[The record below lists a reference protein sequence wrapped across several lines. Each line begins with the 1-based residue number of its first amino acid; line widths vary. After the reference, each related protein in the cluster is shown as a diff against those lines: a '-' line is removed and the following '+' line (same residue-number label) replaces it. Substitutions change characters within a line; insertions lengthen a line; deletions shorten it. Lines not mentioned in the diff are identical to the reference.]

1 MAILTK
7 RSLSIL
13 LGFGISI
20 IAIYFIARGIDVGKV
35 AHALS
40 RANYWWL
47 IPNVA
52 VIIFSMYQRAWR
64 WGRMT
69 APIKKVKFI
78 HLLSSTAIGF
88 MANNIL
94 PLRLGEFVRAYALSR
109 QEPAIS
115 KSASLA
121 MIFTERIV
129 FDLAALLAIFGV
141 VLSVTTIEID
151 ASVKDNSL
159 MILAVALSGYI
170 FAVVI
175 SKWPDRIAAFIGRRL
190 AFLPG
195 GGADFVVGV
204 IQKFALGLQFMR
216 RPSDGLSVM
225 LQTAFIWIFLGLSNY
240 FVFLVFD
247 LALPLE
253 ASFATL
259 AIVSIAILLPSSP
272 GFIGVYHA
280 AVIFTLGQYDVDTE
294 TAVAC
299 AIIMHAAQY
308 VAVTLYGLYH
318 LWRSQLKISDVESG
332 VSD

>member
-1 MAILTK
+1 MAFLTK
-7 RSLSIL
+7 RSLSIV
-13 LGFGISI
+13 LGFAISL
-20 IAIYFIARGIDVGKV
+20 IAIYFIARGIDFGKV
-35 AHALS
+35 ANALS
-40 RANYWWL
+40 LANYWWL
-47 IPNVA
+47 IPNIV
-52 VIIFSMYQRAWR
+52 VILFSMYQRAWR

-69 APIKKVKFI
+69 APIKRVRFE

-109 QEPAIS
+109 QDPEIS
-115 KSASLA
+115 KSAALA

-141 VLSVTTIEID
+141 VLGVTSIEIEE
-151 ASVKDNSL
+151 SVKNNSL
-159 MILAVALSGYI
+159 VILAVALAGCI
-170 FAVVI
+170 FALVI
-175 SKWPDRIAAFIGRRL
+175 AKWPGPIAAFTGRRL

-195 GGADFVVGV
+195 RAAEFVVSV

-216 RPSDGLSVM
+216 SLSDGLSVM

-280 AVIFTLGQYDVDTE
+280 AVIFTLGQYDVDKE

-299 AIIMHAAQY
+299 AIVMHAAQY
-308 VAVTLYGLYH
+308 VAVTLFGLYH
-318 LWRSQLKISDVESG
+318 LWRSQLTISDVGSG
-332 VSD
+332 PDE

>member
-1 MAILTK
+1 
-7 RSLSIL
+7 
-13 LGFGISI
+13 
-20 IAIYFIARGIDVGKV
+20 
-35 AHALS
+35 
-40 RANYWWL
+40 
-47 IPNVA
+47 
-52 VIIFSMYQRAWR
+52 
-64 WGRMT
+64 MT
-69 APIKKVKFI
+69 APIKRVQFK

-141 VLSVTTIEID
+141 VLSVTSIEIEE
-151 ASVKDNSL
+151 SVKDNSL
-159 MILAVALSGYI
+159 VILAVALVGYV

-175 SKWPDRIAAFIGRRL
+175 AQWPDRIAAFVGRRL
-190 AFLPG
+190 NFLSSR
-195 GGADFVVGV
+195 AVDFVVSV

-216 RPSDGLSVM
+216 RLADGLSVM
-225 LQTAFIWIFLGLSNY
+225 LQTALIWIFLGLSNY

-247 LALPLE
+247 LSVPLE
-253 ASFATL
+253 TSFATL

-280 AVIFTLGQYDVDTE
+280 AVIFTLNQYGVDKE

-299 AIIMHAAQY
+299 AIVMHAAQY
-308 VAVTLYGLYH
+308 VAVTLFGLYH
-318 LWRSQLKISDVESG
+318 LWSSQLTIRDVGSGSDTGLADVKG
-332 VSD
+332 